1 MKELTIGK
9 NDANQRLDRF
19 LDKAVPLLP
28 ASLCQK
34 YLRLKRFKVN
44 GKAAKG
50 DLRLREGD
58 LLLFVISPRA
68 EQIAAACRSM
78 AADR

>member
-34 YLRLKRFKVN
+34 YLRLKRNKVN
-44 GKAAKG
+44 CRKQPAYARHFRQFSSACAFIFIRG
-50 DLRLREGD
+50 R
-58 LLLFVISPRA
+58 FTPRG
-68 EQIAAACRSM
+68 
-78 AADR
+78 